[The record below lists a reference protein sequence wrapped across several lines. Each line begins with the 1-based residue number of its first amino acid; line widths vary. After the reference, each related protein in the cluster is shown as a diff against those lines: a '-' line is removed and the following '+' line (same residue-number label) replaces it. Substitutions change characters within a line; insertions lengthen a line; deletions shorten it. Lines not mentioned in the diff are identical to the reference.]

1 MPDLRRITIAG
12 HQLRTSVT
20 VRVRGETVAE
30 SDETFFVVL
39 FAPSGGVIVDGIGQ
53 GTIVDDDY

>member
-1 MPDLRRITIAG
+1 
-12 HQLRTSVT
+12 
-20 VRVRGETVAE
+20 VRGETVAE

-53 GTIVDDDY
+53 GTIVDDDF